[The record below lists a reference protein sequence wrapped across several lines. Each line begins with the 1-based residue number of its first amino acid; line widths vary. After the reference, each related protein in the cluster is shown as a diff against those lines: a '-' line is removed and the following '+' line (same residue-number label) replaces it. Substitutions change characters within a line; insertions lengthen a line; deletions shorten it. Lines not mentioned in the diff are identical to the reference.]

1 MREMNNTGIEWCPS
15 IPMNWEMRRVKE
27 LFYIS
32 KEKAGIQ
39 NPTVLKLARS
49 GIQVKDVTVNE
60 GQMAES
66 YDDYN
71 PVHIGDLLLNPMD
84 LYSGANCNVSEVEGV
99 ISPAYVNLRAKAQL
113 NPYYFDYYFKV
124 QYWAM
129 AMFAHGKGV
138 SYDNRWTINAEG
150 VKNYE
155 VPFPAVEEQNAI
167 VDVIQRKCTQIDTLI
182 ANSEQQIE
190 KLKAYKQ
197 SVITETV
204 TKGLDPDAE
213 MKDSGI
219 EWIGII
225 PETWRLSHI
234 GNLAQIGSGG
244 TPNRNNPEYWKDGT
258 IPWMSSGEIN
268 LEYVNDTAEKITELG
283 MMNSNAKLLP
293 VHTVMLGLIGQGK
306 TKGLTAILN
315 IECTCNQNLAYLI
328 PNKFLYYK
336 YLFYCFKSMYVF
348 IRGIVGESQAG
359 IYQGFLKKQYIP
371 LPSFEEQEQICD
383 YLDER
388 CEKIDRLIAIKQQK
402 IEKLQQYKKSLI
414 YEYVTGKKEVS

>member
-1 MREMNNTGIEWCPS
+1 MREIKLKYLCKSFSNAIAA
-15 IPMNWEMRRVKE
+15 KE
-27 LFYIS
+27 LNSEATNGYPVYGAAGLMGYKDSYDTDVEYLGIV
-32 KEKAGIQ
+32 KDGAGIGRI
-39 NPTVLKLARS
+39 NVYPAKSSLLGT
-49 GIQVKDVTVNE
+49 
-60 GQMAES
+60 MATIIPNNNVDIKWLQYAISNLNLGES
-66 YDDYN
+66 VDKATI
-71 PVHIGDLLLNPMD
+71 PHIYFSVYGNSYIRD
-84 LYSGANCNVSEVEGV
+84 
-99 ISPAYVNLRAKAQL
+99 ISISDQQKIA
-113 NPYYFDYYFKV
+113 
-124 QYWAM
+124 
-129 AMFAHGKGV
+129 AHL
-138 SYDNRWTINAEG
+138 D
-150 VKNYE
+150 
-155 VPFPAVEEQNAI
+155 
-167 VDVIQRKCTQIDTLI
+167 RKCTQIDALI
-182 ANSEQQIE
+182 SNAQQQIE

-204 TKGLDPDAE
+204 TKGLDPEVE